1 LKRLKIEIIHD
12 IVCSWCPIGYA
23 NLRQA
28 LENTNTKAH
37 LHFLPFELN
46 PSMADEGQDIN
57 QHLAERN
64 QWDQAK
70 LHAYR
75 QQLLAVAKA
84 AGVAMDFSKRTHYY
98 NSSKAHLLMH
108 YSESSCKQQLMNE
121 LLIDAYFNRGLNISD
136 TSVLLKLAD
145 QAGLNRVL
153 TKRVLEGISP
163 NEGLVRK
170 MNRVKTLGLSGVP
183 AFIFNESSL
192 VKGSNSVEYFETVIS
207 ELNTEAVA

>member
-1 LKRLKIEIIHD
+1 
-12 IVCSWCPIGYA
+12 
-23 NLRQA
+23 
-28 LENTNTKAH
+28 
-37 LHFLPFELN
+37 
-46 PSMADEGQDIN
+46 
-57 QHLAERN
+57 
-64 QWDQAK
+64 
-70 LHAYR
+70 
-75 QQLLAVAKA
+75 
-84 AGVAMDFSKRTHYY
+84 
-98 NSSKAHLLMH
+98 
-108 YSESSCKQQLMNE
+108 MNE

-145 QAGLNRVL
+145 QAGLNRVS